1 MVMSK
6 ERLQQQC
13 NVRIIHDTDEDHLSI
28 GRNDSLTIGSD
39 PKNDIV
45 LNGEHVPKRHTLLSH
60 KNGSFC
66 LFVTESMHGEIL
78 IDDSRL
84 ALIDLIKHGFLPRSK
99 DLYAVPVTPGKTGYV
114 LLDQTRI
121 DFSCETTVVEPVV
134 EYAEYSWLRVFI
146 KDAVRDPF
154 FKIVFASV
162 FIAAI
167 VLISRLIG
175 MEIQERQAINLEQV
189 HERFARF
196 IVRSQIET
204 PDESSRV
211 STAAPAETGEIS
223 EAESD
228 RESTDS
234 SGEAAETRTSPRAR
248 PIMTQGLLG
257 LISGTGSSERD
268 ASIVDVLMDKG
279 LAQELTEVAGETNL
293 RVGRRNGES
302 SAASDG
308 LDELLEATTAGGI
321 DDLLGDLDDGVP
333 SVELRKDGQVS
344 VERTTSIIESDEA
357 VGQRDEESLIAVVT
371 ANMGRITYIYNKY
384 LKRDPQLQGKI
395 SLDISI
401 AASGRITKID
411 VAEDTVLNREFLN
424 ELLNAVRRWRF
435 DPIDRGIVMVNYPF
449 VFYKQG

>member
-1 MVMSK
+1 
-6 ERLQQQC
+6 
-13 NVRIIHDTDEDHLSI
+13 
-28 GRNDSLTIGSD
+28 
-39 PKNDIV
+39 
-45 LNGEHVPKRHTLLSH
+45 
-60 KNGSFC
+60 
-66 LFVTESMHGEIL
+66 
-78 IDDSRL
+78 
-84 ALIDLIKHGFLPRSK
+84 
-99 DLYAVPVTPGKTGYV
+99 
-114 LLDQTRI
+114 
-121 DFSCETTVVEPVV
+121 
-134 EYAEYSWLRVFI
+134 
-146 KDAVRDPF
+146 
-154 FKIVFASV
+154 
-162 FIAAI
+162 
-167 VLISRLIG
+167 
-175 MEIQERQAINLEQV
+175 
-189 HERFARF
+189 
-196 IVRSQIET
+196 
-204 PDESSRV
+204 
-211 STAAPAETGEIS
+211 
-223 EAESD
+223 
-228 RESTDS
+228 
-234 SGEAAETRTSPRAR
+234 
-248 PIMTQGLLG
+248 
-257 LISGTGSSERD
+257 
-268 ASIVDVLMDKG
+268 MDKG